1 MRRNRSLGQGHSQK
15 PSKLHSRWPKVAQNG
30 PQWASGVKFSGNARL
45 AGRGGRQSSRIDQ
58 VGNAVE
64 VGREGGPPAKFGVC
78 LRGRH
83 PTGALAGRVSG
94 RAAASASAVA
104 RPMPLDAPV
113 IITAPRGR
121 RSDVSAC
128 SIVIGGSSSAALTL
142 VPLLFM
148 PMTLGIRPAGA
159 ICQPTGLP
167 SVKRRSVASGQR
179 RHGTARI
186 WCRLRPVGG

>member
-1 MRRNRSLGQGHSQK
+1 
-15 PSKLHSRWPKVAQNG
+15 
-30 PQWASGVKFSGNARL
+30 VKFSGNARL

-113 IITAPRGR
+113 ITTAPPRPTERCQCVLDSDRRQQLGCPHTCAIALYANDARHSTGR
-121 RSDVSAC
+121 CHLSTDRS
-128 SIVIGGSSSAALTL
+128 
-142 VPLLFM
+142 
-148 PMTLGIRPAGA
+148 A

-186 WCRLRPVGG
+186 WCRSTSWRVKVRSISQHQPNSIGG

>member
-1 MRRNRSLGQGHSQK
+1 
-15 PSKLHSRWPKVAQNG
+15 
-30 PQWASGVKFSGNARL
+30 VKFSGNARL

-113 IITAPRGR
+113 ITTAPPRPTERCQCVLDSDR
-121 RSDVSAC
+121 RQQLGCPHTCA
-128 SIVIGGSSSAALTL
+128 IAL
-142 VPLLFM
+142 M

-167 SVKRRSVASGQR
+167 SVKRRSLASGQR

-186 WCRLRPVGG
+186 WCRSTSWRVKVRSISQHQPNSIGG

>member
-1 MRRNRSLGQGHSQK
+1 M
-15 PSKLHSRWPKVAQNG
+15 
-30 PQWASGVKFSGNARL
+30 KFSGNARL

-148 PMTLGIRPAGA
+148 PMTLGIRPVCHLSNVVLSQVVKDGMERPGSGVVFDQLAGEGA
-159 ICQPTGLP
+159 QHQPT
-167 SVKRRSVASGQR
+167 SANS
-179 RHGTARI
+179 I
-186 WCRLRPVGG
+186 GG